1 MKLGIEKTF
10 VDSVVVVTG
19 ASSGIGKALAFDLA
33 QRGARVGLLAR
44 RKTLLDEVVEQ
55 IGAEKAMSVACDVS
69 SCDEVEAAI
78 SAVASAFGRI
88 DHVIVNAG
96 VSMNGLFE
104 ETDLAVMKRMMDVNY
119 FGSVHTAKWCYP
131 WLQKSRGTITFI
143 SSVVGKRG
151 FATRSGY
158 SAAKFAVHGLFE
170 SLRVEWREAGIH
182 VGLVAPGYTET
193 EIRNKALHAD
203 GGTSQAEMTSGK
215 VMSAET
221 AATQIVEA
229 IARRKREVVLTSG
242 GKFMVW
248 LNKLAPRLA
257 DRVASKVVG

>member
-1 MKLGIEKTF
+1 MGIEKTF
-10 VDSVVVVTG
+10 ESSVVVVTG

-33 QRGARVGLLAR
+33 NRGARVGLLAR
-44 RKTLLDEVVEQ
+44 RKGLLDEVVEQ
-55 IGAEKAMSVACDVS
+55 IGADRAIGVVCDVS

-78 SAVASAFGRI
+78 AAVGAAFDRI

-119 FGSVHTAKWCYP
+119 FGSVHTAKWSYP
-131 WLQKSRGTITFI
+131 WLQKSQGTITFI

-203 GGTSQAEMTSGK
+203 GGTARAEKTSGK

-221 AATQIVEA
+221 AAIQIADAV
-229 IARRKREVVLTSG
+229 ARRKREVILTSG
-242 GKFMVW
+242 GKVMVW

-257 DRVASKVVG
+257 DIVASKVVG